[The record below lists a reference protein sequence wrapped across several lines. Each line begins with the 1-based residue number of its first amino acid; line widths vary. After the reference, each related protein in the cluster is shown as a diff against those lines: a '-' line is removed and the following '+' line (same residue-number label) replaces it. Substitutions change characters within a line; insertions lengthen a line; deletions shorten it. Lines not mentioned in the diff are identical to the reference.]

1 MHYVVRA
8 DEHSRQRA
16 AGAAPRAAARRP
28 VGLAGARWLMFAAAL
43 VGCLTSALVV
53 RASSVAAFTGT
64 TQSPGNSW
72 AASWPACTPA
82 QLLSNPGFESGRT
95 AWTDTSTG
103 GTNPISNSGSE
114 AARTGTWKA
123 WLNGYATTNTDVV
136 YQQVTIPA
144 ACAASYTFYLH
155 VTTNES
161 CCSVYDTL
169 AVQVRNSANSSTLAT
184 LATYD
189 NTDAA
194 SGFSKK
200 TFSLNGY
207 AGQTVTLRFLGNEDN
222 SNKTSFVIDDTGVA
236 TS

>member
-1 MHYVVRA
+1 LGR
-8 DEHSRQRA
+8 
-16 AGAAPRAAARRP
+16 G
-28 VGLAGARWLMFAAAL
+28 GFRWLIWIATLMGLLA
-43 VGCLTSALVV
+43 SSLVV
-53 RASSVAAFTGT
+53 RASSVAAFTGA
-64 TQSPGNSW
+64 TQNPGNSW
-72 AASWPACTPA
+72 SASWPTCTPA
-82 QLLSNPGFESGRT
+82 QLLSNIGFESGRT

-103 GTNPISNSGSE
+103 GTNPISNSGTE

-123 WLNGYATTNTDVV
+123 WLNGYATTNTDAV
-136 YQQVTIPA
+136 YQQITIPA

-169 AVQVRNSANSSTLAT
+169 AVQVRNSANTSTLAT

-194 SGFSKK
+194 SGFTKK
-200 TFSLNGY
+200 TFSLNSY

-236 TS
+236 AS